1 MVDSVIEPICKISH
15 RRLHPASH
23 VADVLQCNHLIR
35 ASSNCM
41 AVCKNYDTGYI
52 SLLESFKPANAAKP
66 ASWQAKGQL
75 VMLQKAWFKSE
86 HFWLV
91 GAWWALRHCYLQSI
105 NQMTWKAGSVKR
117 PSADANEDKELEKW
131 RKMWKV
137 FQAVENHSSALAWYG
152 SLLKHMFLEIRFWI
166 VNCFCNCEDEYPDGV
181 QWNR

>member
-117 PSADANEDKELEKW
+117 PSADANEDKELKKW
-131 RKMWKV
+131 RKVKSFSGSGKSLKCTRLIWLFAKTHV
-137 FQAVENHSSALAWYG
+137 FRNT
-152 SLLKHMFLEIRFWI
+152 LL
-166 VNCFCNCEDEYPDGV
+166 NCELFL
-181 QWNR
+181 